1 MNIIFLREAKVSA
14 RSILS
19 VNELPSIDLI
29 RMDTAFLSEVVW
41 VVGWSGMD
49 VLIDNNWCADTKVVK
64 KIMFNQACYCRL
76 GVLNTLKVARYLVSQ
91 FLKFSMIFFL
101 GNRTDLTL
109 FPNLKNWIRQ
119 YKMREEI
126 ECKDQ

>member
-1 MNIIFLREAKVSA
+1 MSA

-41 VVGWSGMD
+41 VVGWSAMD

-64 KIMFNQACYCRL
+64 KIMFNQAGYCL
-76 GVLNTLKVARYLVSQ
+76 GVFHIEYFESCTLSS
-91 FLKFSMIFFL
+91 FSVFEVFDDFF
-101 GNRTDLTL
+101 
-109 FPNLKNWIRQ
+109 F
-119 YKMREEI
+119 RE
-126 ECKDQ
+126 